1 MQDNDVFKKYG
12 FMAVI
17 AVLIVA
23 AAVYYFY
30 YYFKEKPL
38 EEKGAVETAKDISE
52 SVPEIQTNPGEEV
65 PEINPLDR
73 ANPFK
78 YTNPLR

>member
-1 MQDNDVFKKYG
+1 MQENDVFKKYG
-12 FMAVI
+12 FMAVV
-17 AVLIVA
+17 AVLIAA
-23 AAVYYFY
+23 AAVYFI
-30 YYFKEKPL
+30 YFKEKPP

-52 SVPEIQTNPGEEV
+52 SVPQIQTNPGEEV

-78 YTNPLR
+78 YKNPLR

>member
-1 MQDNDVFKKYG
+1 MDFKRSIIIILVLVILAFLG
-12 FMAVI
+12 FW
-17 AVLIVA
+17 
-23 AAVYYFY
+23 FWPQ
-30 YYFKEKPL
+30 KK
-38 EEKGAVETAKDISE
+38 EKGAVETAKDLSE

-78 YTNPLR
+78 YKNPLR

>member
-38 EEKGAVETAKDISE
+38 EEKGAVETAKDISK
-52 SVPEIQTNPGEEV
+52 SVPQTETNPVDEG